1 MNLFR
6 NYYTQFSTF
15 KSKLIVNSFWGVAA
29 NLLQNILFS
38 VFFIIVARVYNPTDF
53 SSYILANTI
62 YGLLLA
68 FSSLGLGQWFVRRLL
83 EDIDKERLI
92 HQFFKLQFIIGVA
105 FYLLIMVTTWML
117 YKDHLVR
124 QLSLIIGINILFDNI
139 IYVIKHVNIAQM
151 DQKKT
156 FLIQTIEAVLKFILG
171 LVVVVFPV
179 SMVTLALIIITL
191 RFITLN
197 VFISLGTSFPVR
209 IAYLLKVKI
218 DTKVIKEIVSDNW
231 PFIVIGSMSV
241 LYWKIGNLFIA
252 NYLSLKEVSHY
263 EISYKLFSMAEII
276 PVIVSSSVFPVLLKK
291 LNEDKT
297 AAMKF
302 YNKVFMAYTLY
313 GLLSFTFINSFAE
326 QIIPFLFGSKYIITA
341 KYCKEMFF
349 TILIFP
355 TAILQANLIIS
366 LHREKIDMWLNI
378 LSLLLNIVLSLIGLY
393 FLKSITAINLAI
405 FISFLL
411 FHLLQD
417 HVLIRLNM
425 LTFKVSLLF
434 YLALFAALCIY
445 YSALFYFIPIIAFGL
460 FWACLSLVIGYY
472 IHLQS
477 KRQVSRAI

>member
-6 NYYTQFSTF
+6 NYYTHFSTF

-105 FYLLIMVTTWML
+105 FYLLMMVTTWML

-124 QLSLIIGINILFDNI
+124 QLSLIIGINIIFDNI

-291 LNEDKT
+291 LNEDRVS
-297 AAMKF
+297 AMKF
-302 YNKVFMAYTLY
+302 YNKVFLAYTFY
-313 GLLSFTFINSFAE
+313 GLLSFTFIDSFAQ
-326 QIIPFLFGSKYIITA
+326 QIVPFLFGSKYIITA

-366 LHREKIDMWLNI
+366 LHTSCRASAIIRTPCAPTRLSSII
-378 LSLLLNIVLSLIGLY
+378 LCFRG
-393 FLKSITAINLAI
+393 
-405 FISFLL
+405 
-411 FHLLQD
+411 
-417 HVLIRLNM
+417 R
-425 LTFKVSLLF
+425 
-434 YLALFAALCIY
+434 
-445 YSALFYFIPIIAFGL
+445 
-460 FWACLSLVIGYY
+460 
-472 IHLQS
+472 
-477 KRQVSRAI
+477 

>member
-6 NYYTQFSTF
+6 NYYIHFSTF

-83 EDIDKERLI
+83 EDIDKEQLI

-105 FYLLIMVTTWML
+105 FYLLIMVTTWIL

-156 FLIQTIEAVLKFILG
+156 FLIQTVEAVLKFILG
-171 LVVVVFPV
+171 VVVVVFPV
-179 SMVTLALIIITL
+179 SMVTLALLIITL

-197 VFISLGTSFPVR
+197 VFISIGTSFPVR

-218 DTKVIKEIVSDNW
+218 DTKVIKEIISDNW

-241 LYWKIGNLFIA
+241 LYWKIGNLFIV

-276 PVIVSSSVFPVLLKK
+276 PVIISSSVFPVLLKK
-291 LNEDKT
+291 LNEDR
-297 AAMKF
+297 ASAMKF
-302 YNKVFMAYTLY
+302 YNKVFLAYTFY
-313 GLLSFTFINSFAE
+313 GLLSFTFIYSFAE
-326 QIIPFLFGSKYIITA
+326 QIVPFLFGSKYIVTA

-378 LSLLLNIVLSLIGLY
+378 LSLVLNMILSMIGLY
-393 FLKSITAINLAI
+393 FLKSITAINISI

-411 FHLLQD
+411 FHILQD
-417 HVLIRLNM
+417 HILIKLNM
-425 LTFKVSLLF
+425 LTFKVSIFF
-434 YLALFAALCIY
+434 YLTLFTALAMYYAAL
-445 YSALFYFIPIIAFGL
+445 SYFIPIVAFCL
-460 FWACLSLVIGYY
+460 FWLCVSVLVGYY
-472 IHLQS
+472 IHLYA
-477 KRQVSRAI
+477 KRQLSSAI